1 MTNGILIFA
10 HNNREVDYGLLAV
23 ISGGLAKKHLHL
35 PVSLVTDLSTKEWLI
50 KSRTWQQVETVF
62 EHVIIVD
69 KPVTNNQRGLHD
81 GVINKKIPFC
91 NTNRH
96 SVWDLTPYDR
106 TLLIDSDFLIFSDNL
121 NKYWNVEADVMIGDS
136 INDIYSKDRLGY
148 LDRYVCET
156 SCKMYWA
163 TTVMFTKNPQSKLFF
178 DTVNLIKENYKHYAD
193 VFQFDHRQ
201 YRNDIAFSVA
211 KHMLDGFENMHTP
224 TLPPVLSVMD
234 KDILTAVDKNKLTFL
249 IDHRLDATYCAASV
263 TGVDIHV
270 MNKQSILRHQQQLM
284 ELI

>member
-1 MTNGILIFA
+1 MTRGILIYA
-10 HNNREVDYGLLAV
+10 HNNRTVDYALMAA
-23 ISGGLAKKHLHL
+23 ISGGLAKKNLQV
-35 PVSLVTDLSTKEWLI
+35 PVSLITDISTIAWMKESNI
-50 KSRTWQQVETVF
+50 FNHAVDIF
-62 EHVIIVD
+62 EHIITVD
-69 KPVTNNQRGLHD
+69 RPATANQRHLND
-81 GVINKKIPFC
+81 GQTGQMVPFI
-91 NTNRH
+91 NTNRNTA
-96 SVWDLTPYDR
+96 WDLTPYDR

-121 NKYWNVEADVMIGDS
+121 NKYWNVESDVMIGDS
-136 INDIYSKDRLGY
+136 INDIYSQDRLGY

-163 TTVMFTKNPQSKLFF
+163 TTVMFTKNSQSKIFF
-178 DTVNLIKENYKHYAD
+178 DTVNLIRENYKHYAD
-193 VFQFDHRQ
+193 VFRFDHRQ

-224 TLPPVLSVMD
+224 TLPSVLSVMD
-234 KDILTAVDKNKLTFL
+234 KDILTAVDKDKLTFL
-249 IDHRLDATYCAASV
+249 IDHRLDATYCAASM